1 MRCDY
6 CKARSSLVKD
16 AVRTYWLAAAKWR
29 GGDNLAWNFLV
40 WPGVWLVQCAL
51 VIITLQFWYWFIMSS
66 SPNDS
71 RQSAPVSL
79 AFMRRLFARPARIHG
94 SQFFRREISG
104 RMFERLALIRA
115 NPRMLLDA
123 GCGEGDDLL
132 ALHQAFP
139 GSALLGV
146 DASVDMLDAL
156 RRRAVQS
163 KSAMRRLLV
172 GLLGQGR
179 SGPDV
184 ALLACADFSRLPLP
198 QSSVDLVWS
207 NLALHW
213 HPQPDRVFAEWR
225 RVLRADGLLMFSCFG
240 PDTFRQL
247 RHAFNAIG
255 QEHAVLPFVDLHDF
269 GDMLV
274 ETGFSTPVMDMETL
288 NITYSSTDKLLD
300 DVRAFG
306 GNPLLTRQSGMTGR
320 RHWQAF
326 LDALESQRGPDGKL
340 MLTMEIVYGHAFRPA
355 SRSLASG
362 ESIIR
367 LDLNRH

>member
-1 MRCDY
+1 
-6 CKARSSLVKD
+6 
-16 AVRTYWLAAAKWR
+16 
-29 GGDNLAWNFLV
+29 
-40 WPGVWLVQCAL
+40 
-51 VIITLQFWYWFIMSS
+51 MSS

-79 AFMRRLFARPARIHG
+79 AFMRRLFARPARVHG
-94 SQFFRREISG
+94 SQFLRREISG

-139 GSALLGV
+139 SSALLGV
-146 DASVDMLDAL
+146 DASAPMLDVVRSRTA
-156 RRRAVQS
+156 QS
-163 KSAMRRLLV
+163 KSSMRRLLA

-179 SGPDV
+179 FGTDV
-184 ALLACADFSRLPLP
+184 ALLACADFARLPLAP
-198 QSSVDLVWS
+198 ASVDLVWS

-225 RVLRADGLLMFSCFG
+225 RILRVDGLLMFSCFG
-240 PDTFRQL
+240 PDTFGQL
-247 RHAFNAIG
+247 RHAFKAIG

-274 ETGFSTPVMDMETL
+274 DTGFSTPVMDMESL
-288 NITYSSTDKLLD
+288 NITYSSVNKLLD

-306 GNPLLTRQSGMTGR
+306 GNPLLTRQSGLIGR
-320 RHWQAF
+320 RRWQAF

-340 MLTMEIVYGHAFRPA
+340 TLTMEIVYGHAFRPA
-355 SRSLASG
+355 SRTLASD

-367 LDLNRH
+367 LNLKRH